1 MANPF
6 YQPGEQRAAR
16 VRALFAAIAHRYDLI
31 NDLQSLGL
39 HRRWKRRL
47 VRAVSGSPGARV
59 LDLCCGTG
67 DVVRALAE
75 QEAHTVGLDFSEPM
89 LQIAS
94 ARLRRLI
101 PARPGHTGSV
111 RLIRGDALCLPFPEN
126 VFDTVTI
133 SYGLRNLADLRA
145 GLREMR
151 RVTRPGGRI
160 GILDFGQPSHA
171 LWRSL
176 YLGYLRLGVPVLGKV
191 FCGDASAYSY
201 ILESL
206 RHFPSPEG
214 LAAELT
220 ATGWHRPT
228 FVPILGGA
236 MGLVC
241 GEKPAQS

>member
-6 YQPGEQRAAR
+6 YQPGAQRAER
-16 VRALFAAIAHRYDLI
+16 VRALFAAIARRYDLI

-39 HRRWKRRL
+39 HRRWKQRL
-47 VRAVSGSPGARV
+47 VQAVAVPSAGRA

-67 DVVRALAE
+67 DVVWALAE
-75 QEAHTVGLDFSEPM
+75 QGAHTVGLDFSEPM
-89 LQIAS
+89 LQVAS
-94 ARLRRLI
+94 TRLPRLA
-101 PARPGHTGSV
+101 PVRSGPPGSV
-111 RLIRGDALCLPFPEN
+111 QLIRGDALCLPFPEN

-214 LAAELT
+214 LAAELET
-220 ATGWHRPT
+220 TGWRRPT
-228 FVPILGGA
+228 IVSIFGGA

-241 GEKPAQS
+241 GTKPAPS